1 MIQIEGLYKNFGET
15 QVLQDIN
22 LQVNQ
27 GDVVAILGPSG
38 TGKSTLLR
46 CLNFLVTPTQ
56 GVITVGDVRVDAQN
70 CRRRDIVALRRHLAM
85 VFQTY
90 NLFRNMTALENVAEA
105 LVTVYKKNKQEAYET
120 ARQLLAKVGME
131 DRRDFYPSKLSG
143 GQQQRV
149 AIARALAV
157 NPDVLLFDEP
167 TSALDPEL
175 VGEVLRVMRDLA
187 AEGSTMLVV
196 THEIGFARQ
205 VANRVLFMDGGR
217 IAAQG
222 SPEALLDHP
231 DSPRIRQFLNIVA
244 HQITGEEDQDA
255 G

>member
-1 MIQIEGLYKNFGET
+1 M
-15 QVLQDIN
+15 
-22 LQVNQ
+22 
-27 GDVVAILGPSG
+27 
-38 TGKSTLLR
+38 
-46 CLNFLVTPTQ
+46 
-56 GVITVGDVRVDAQN
+56 
-70 CRRRDIVALRRHLAM
+70 ALRRHLAM

-105 LVTVYKKNKQEAYET
+105 LVTVYRKNKQEAYET

-157 NPDVLLFDEP
+157 SPDVILFDEP

-175 VGEVLRVMRDLA
+175 VGEVLRVMQSLA

-231 DSPRIRQFLNIVA
+231 DNPRIRQFLNIVA
-244 HQITGEEDQDA
+244 HQLPAEDETGGSDA

>member
-56 GVITVGDVRVDAQN
+56 GVITVGDVRVDARN

>member
-46 CLNFLVTPTQ
+46 CLNFLVTPTR

-105 LVTVYKKNKQEAYET
+105 LVTVYKKNKQEAHET

-244 HQITGEEDQDA
+244 HQITGEGEQNA

>member
-46 CLNFLVTPTQ
+46 CLNFLVTPTR
-56 GVITVGDVRVDAQN
+56 GIITVGDVRVDARH
-70 CRRRDIVALRRHLAM
+70 CRRQDIVALRRHLAM

-105 LVTVYKKNKQEAYET
+105 LVTVYKKSKTEACET

-131 DRRDFYPSKLSG
+131 DRRDFYPSRLSG

-157 NPDVLLFDEP
+157 SPDVLLFDEP

-244 HQITGEEDQDA
+244 HQITGEEEQDA

>member
-1 MIQIEGLYKNFGET
+1 M
-15 QVLQDIN
+15 
-22 LQVNQ
+22 
-27 GDVVAILGPSG
+27 AILGPSG

-46 CLNFLVTPTQ
+46 CLNFLVTPTR
-56 GVITVGDVRVDAQN
+56 GIITVGDVRVDARH

-105 LVTVYKKNKQEAYET
+105 LVTVYKKSKSEAYET

-131 DRRDFYPSKLSG
+131 DRRDFYPSRLSG

-157 NPDVLLFDEP
+157 SPDVLLFDEP

-244 HQITGEEDQDA
+244 HQITGEEEQDA

>member
-15 QVLQDIN
+15 EVLKDIN

-46 CLNFLVTPTQ
+46 CLNFLVPPTR
-56 GVITVGDVRVDAQN
+56 GIITVGNVRIDTEH

-105 LVTVYKKNKQEAYET
+105 LVTVYRKNKGEAYET
-120 ARQLLAKVGME
+120 ARRLLAKVGME

-205 VANRVLFMDGGR
+205 VANRVLFMDGGK

-231 DSPRIRQFLNIVA
+231 DNPRIRQFLNIVS
-244 HQITGEEDQDA
+244 HQITEEENSDA